1 MAEGDTRAFGALL
14 KQHRTH
20 AGLTQEKLAERAE
33 MSARGV
39 MHLEHGDRQPYPDTL
54 LRLIEALALTAT
66 QRDVFT
72 AAARRAGR
80 ITPGNLPSAS
90 RIALP
95 TPPTPFIGR
104 TREVAE
110 ADALLREPGV
120 RLVTLT
126 GPGGTGK
133 TRLALAVAAALADAF
148 ADRVAFI
155 SLAALTDPELVLPAV
170 AAARGVTSSTGESL
184 MESVCAALH
193 DQRLL
198 IVLDNFEQVVAAAPD
213 VADLLAACPGVKA
226 LITSRAA
233 LRLRGEHE
241 VAVPPLSL
249 PNPRRLPDLAA
260 LGAYEAIRLFV
271 ARAKEIRPDF
281 ALTEENARAVAE
293 ICARL
298 DGLPLAIE
306 LAAARTR
313 LLPPAALLARL
324 EQSLTVLTGGAR
336 DLPTRQRTLRDTI
349 ACSYDLLTPAEQ
361 RLARRLAV
369 FAGGWTLEAAGAV
382 CYAEDE
388 RARDVLD
395 DMESLVAQSL
405 VRHGEGTDGE
415 PRFGMLETIRAF
427 AGEMLTARGEADT
440 GARRHAMYYLALAEE
455 AEPYL
460 AGGPHQAEWLR
471 RMDAEH
477 DNLRAALAWCA
488 RHDEW
493 AGLRLAGALGWFWFV
508 RGHLREGR
516 HWLERELAADGGREP
531 AQRAKALVH
540 LGVLAIH
547 DLDYPAARSALE
559 ESLALSRQIGDERG
573 VAFALFRL
581 GHAMQGEGDDNG
593 ARRLWEESLRISS
606 GHGKEWGIVR
616 FIALAYLGGL
626 LLTTGDHARA
636 VALFEESL
644 ALGRELEDA
653 VAIASS
659 LRSLADAAEFAGE
672 YERAETLHAES
683 LAHFRAVGHQDG
695 IGMQLTSLGWV
706 ALERDA
712 DERARA
718 LLAEALIHV
727 RDRGGRRMIA
737 TCLVGMGTVAGKR
750 GEAMR
755 AAQLFGAAERRLEAS
770 GESLSAP
777 RRAIYEECMA
787 MVRARLG
794 ESAWEE
800 ARAAG
805 RALSEEQAVA
815 DALEESA
822 PGRSRF

>member
-39 MHLEHGDRQPYPDTL
+39 MHLEHGDRRPYPDTL
-54 LRLIEALALTAT
+54 LRLIEALALPPA

-72 AAARRAGR
+72 AAARRIGR
-80 ITPGNLPSAS
+80 VTPGDLPSAS

-95 TPPTPFIGR
+95 TPLTPLIGR

-148 ADRVAFI
+148 TDGIAFV
-155 SLAALTDPELVLPAV
+155 SLAALTDPELILPAI
-170 AAARGVTSSTGESL
+170 AAARGVTSGTGESL
-184 MESVCAALH
+184 MESVCAALR
-193 DQRLL
+193 DRRLL

-213 VADLLAACPGVKA
+213 VADLLAACPGLKA
-226 LITSRAA
+226 LVTSRAA

-241 VAVPPLSL
+241 VAIPPLSL
-249 PNPRRLPDLAA
+249 PDPHRLPDLAA

-324 EQSLTVLTGGAR
+324 AQSLTVLTGGAR
-336 DLPTRQRTLRDTI
+336 DLPTRQQTLRDTI
-349 ACSYDLLTPAEQ
+349 TWSYDLLTPAEQ

-427 AGEMLTARGEADT
+427 AGEILTAQGEADAT
-440 GARRHAMYYLALAEE
+440 ARRHAMYYLALAEE

-516 HWLERELAADGGREP
+516 QWLERALAADGASE
-531 AQRAKALVH
+531 AAARAKALVH

-547 DLDYPAARSALE
+547 DFDYPAARPALE

-573 VAFALFRL
+573 IAFALFRL
-581 GHAMQGEGDDNG
+581 GLVARQEGNDRG
-593 ARRLWEESLRISS
+593 ARCLWEESLRISS

-616 FIALAYLGGL
+616 FIVLTQLGDL
-626 LLTTGDHARA
+626 LLTTGECAQA
-636 VALFEESL
+636 IALYEEGL
-644 ALGRELEDA
+644 ALGRDLEDA

-659 LRSLADAAEFAGE
+659 LGGLAAAALQTGE
-672 YERAETLHAES
+672 YERAETLHEES

-695 IGMQLTSLGWV
+695 IGLQLTNLGWI
-706 ALERDA
+706 ALRRGA

-727 RDRGGRRMIA
+727 RGRGGRRMIA
-737 TCLVGMGTVAGKR
+737 VCLVGMGAIAGRR
-750 GEAMR
+750 GEAVR
-755 AAQLFGAAERRLEAS
+755 AARLFGAAERRLEAS
-770 GESLSAP
+770 GESLLAP
-777 RRAIYEECMA
+777 RRAIYEECA
-787 MVRARLG
+787 ARVRALLG
-794 ESAWEE
+794 AAAWTE
-800 ARAAG
+800 AHAVG

-815 DALEESA
+815 DALEECA
-822 PGRSRF
+822 PV

>member
-1 MAEGDTRAFGALL
+1 MAEGDARAFGALL
-14 KQHRTH
+14 KQHRIH
-20 AGLTQEKLAERAE
+20 AGLTQEELAERAE

-39 MHLEHGDRQPYPDTL
+39 MHLEHGERRPYRDTL
-54 LRLIEALALTAT
+54 LRLIEALALPPA

-72 AAARRAGR
+72 AAARRIGR
-80 ITPGNLPSAS
+80 VTPGDLPSAS

-95 TPPTPFIGR
+95 TPLTPLIGR

-110 ADALLREPGV
+110 ADALLREPEV

-133 TRLALAVAAALADAF
+133 TRLALAVASALADAF
-148 ADRVAFI
+148 ADGIAFV

-170 AAARGVTSSTGESL
+170 AAARGVTSGTGESL
-184 MESVCAALH
+184 MASVCAALR
-193 DQRLL
+193 DQQLL

-226 LITSRAA
+226 LVTSRAA

-249 PNPRRLPDLAA
+249 PDPRRLPDVAA

-336 DLPTRQRTLRDTI
+336 DLPTRQPTLRDTI
-349 ACSYDLLTPAEQ
+349 AWSYDLLTPAEQ
-361 RLARRLAV
+361 GLVRRLAV
-369 FAGGWTLEAAGAV
+369 FVGGWTMTAAGAV
-382 CYAEDE
+382 GHAEDE
-388 RARDVLD
+388 RALD
-395 DMESLVAQSL
+395 MLDGMESLVAQSL
-405 VRHGEGTDGE
+405 VRHGEGTDSE

-427 AGEMLTARGEADT
+427 AGEMLTAQGEADAT
-440 GARRHAMYYLALAEE
+440 AQRHAMYYLALAEE

-460 AGGPHQAEWLR
+460 AGGPHQAKWLR

-477 DNLRAALAWCA
+477 GNMRAALAWCA
-488 RHDEW
+488 RHDER

-516 HWLERELAADGGREP
+516 QWLERALATDGAPEAAP
-531 AQRAKALVH
+531 QAKALVH

-547 DLDYPAARSALE
+547 DFDYPAARSALE
-559 ESLALSRQIGDERG
+559 KSLALSRQIGDERG

-593 ARRLWEESLRISS
+593 ARRLWEESLHISS

-616 FIALAYLGGL
+616 FITLAFLGGVL
-626 LLTTGDHARA
+626 LRTGDHARA

-644 ALGRELEDA
+644 ALGRNLEDA

-659 LRSLADAAEFAGE
+659 LRSLADAAELVGE
-672 YERAETLHAES
+672 YERAETLHGES

-695 IGMQLTSLGWV
+695 IGLQLTSLGWV

-712 DERARA
+712 DEQARA
-718 LLAEALIHV
+718 LLAEALVHV
-727 RDRGGRRMIA
+727 RGRGGRRMIA
-737 TCLVGMGTVAGKR
+737 TCLVGMGTVAGR
-750 GEAMR
+750 RDEAMR
-755 AAQLFGAAERRLEAS
+755 AARLFGAAAWTEAH
-770 GESLSAP
+770 
-777 RRAIYEECMA
+777 A
-787 MVRARLG
+787 M
-794 ESAWEE
+794 
-800 ARAAG
+800 G

-815 DALEESA
+815 DALEEFA
-822 PGRSRF
+822 PV